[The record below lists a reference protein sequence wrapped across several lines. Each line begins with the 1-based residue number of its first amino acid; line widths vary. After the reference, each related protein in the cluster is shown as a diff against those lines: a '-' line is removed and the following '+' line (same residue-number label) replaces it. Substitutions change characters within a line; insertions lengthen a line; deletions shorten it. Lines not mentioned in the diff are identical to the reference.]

1 MVSPFFCSIDCF
13 PLTAPAYLPHCTP
26 QGTPEPAQRA
36 DPAAAHPDPL
46 TAHHG
51 QPCLERLGL
60 LGRHGFDNAPK
71 PSFFLLCFC
80 IFSSSAHHFPLLCTN
95 SIHFFSFIVS
105 VLALISSIQIGRK
118 QYELSKWQAEAQNKV
133 ELYLLTQPI
142 TLKSADGIQPDQ
154 SAPAIYIRNVGGN
167 VIYLERY
174 LLNGRE
180 YPLGKEVLP
189 PMSVCEGYRY
199 IYLPTDGTTH
209 VSLQIYFEDWQK
221 KQWTTKGVADW
232 EDGIWKITYQPCVRC
247 AEQLLTRKKQICK
260 P

>member
-1 MVSPFFCSIDCF
+1 MLSGRQQGEKVSRIKKILG
-13 PLTAPAYLPHCTP
+13 LT
-26 QGTPEPAQRA
+26 Q
-36 DPAAAHPDPL
+36 
-46 TAHHG
+46 G
-51 QPCLERLGL
+51 QPNL
-60 LGRHGFDNAPK
+60 LTLRFDRGFFILLQYENEENIQHDIE
-71 PSFFLLCFC
+71 FL
-80 IFSSSAHHFPLLCTN
+80 T
-95 SIHFFSFIVS
+95 FIVS

-118 QYELSKWQAEAQNKV
+118 QYELSKWQAEAQNRV

-154 SAPAIYIRNVGGN
+154 SVPAIYIRNVGGN

-174 LLNGRE
+174 LFNGRE

-199 IYLPTDGTTH
+199 IYMPTDGTTH

-221 KQWTTKGVADW
+221 KQWMTKGFADW

-247 AEQLLTRKKQICK
+247 AEQPLTRKKQICK

>member
-1 MVSPFFCSIDCF
+1 MLTLRFNRGFFILPQYENEENIQHDIDI
-13 PLTAPAYLPHCTP
+13 LT
-26 QGTPEPAQRA
+26 
-36 DPAAAHPDPL
+36 
-46 TAHHG
+46 
-51 QPCLERLGL
+51 
-60 LGRHGFDNAPK
+60 
-71 PSFFLLCFC
+71 
-80 IFSSSAHHFPLLCTN
+80 
-95 SIHFFSFIVS
+95 FIVS

-154 SAPAIYIRNVGGN
+154 SVPAIYIRNVGGN

-174 LLNGRE
+174 LFNGRE

-247 AEQLLTRKKQICK
+247 VEQLLTRKKQICK

>member
-180 YPLGKEVLP
+180 YPLGKEVLQ

-199 IYLPTDGTTH
+199 VYLPTDGTTH

>member
-1 MVSPFFCSIDCF
+1 MIVFRSQHLHICRTARRKELRSQLSEQILQQRIQILSRLTMASRALSDSAFLDGMDLIMRQNPVSFYYAF
-13 PLTAPAYLPHCTP
+13 AYSHR
-26 QGTPEPAQRA
+26 Q
-36 DPAAAHPDPL
+36 H
-46 TAHHG
+46 
-51 QPCLERLGL
+51 
-60 LGRHGFDNAPK
+60 
-71 PSFFLLCFC
+71 
-80 IFSSSAHHFPLLCTN
+80 IIFPLLCTN

-180 YPLGKEVLP
+180 YPLGKEVLQ

-199 IYLPTDGTTH
+199 VYLPTDGTTH

>member
-1 MVSPFFCSIDCF
+1 MILDI
-13 PLTAPAYLPHCTP
+13 LT
-26 QGTPEPAQRA
+26 
-36 DPAAAHPDPL
+36 
-46 TAHHG
+46 
-51 QPCLERLGL
+51 
-60 LGRHGFDNAPK
+60 
-71 PSFFLLCFC
+71 
-80 IFSSSAHHFPLLCTN
+80 
-95 SIHFFSFIVS
+95 FIVS

-154 SAPAIYIRNVGGN
+154 SVPAIYIRNVGGN

-174 LLNGRE
+174 LFNGRE

-221 KQWTTKGVADW
+221 KQWMTKGFADW

-247 AEQLLTRKKQICK
+247 AEQPLTRKKQICK

>member
-1 MVSPFFCSIDCF
+1 MVSPFFCSVDCF
-13 PLTAPAYLPHCTP
+13 PLTAPAYPPHCTP
-26 QGTPEPAQRA
+26 QGTSEAAQRA
-36 DPAAAHPDPL
+36 DPAAAHPDSL

-51 QPCLERLGL
+51 QPCLERLDL
-60 LGRHGFDNAPK
+60 LGRHGFDNVQK
-71 PSFFLLCFC
+71 PSFFLSCFC
-80 IFSSSAHHFPLLCTN
+80 IFSSSAHHFPSLCIN

-174 LLNGRE
+174 LFNGRE
-180 YPLGKEVLP
+180 YPLGKEVLQR
-189 PMSVCEGYRY
+189 MSVCEGYRY
-199 IYLPTDGTTH
+199 IYLPTDGPTH
-209 VSLQIYFEDWQK
+209 VALQKYLE
-221 KQWTTKGVADW
+221 V
-232 EDGIWKITYQPCVRC
+232 C
-247 AEQLLTRKKQICK
+247 RKNSGRQRGLRIGKTVFGRLHISRASAVQSSC
-260 P
+260 

>member
-1 MVSPFFCSIDCF
+1 MILNI
-13 PLTAPAYLPHCTP
+13 LT
-26 QGTPEPAQRA
+26 
-36 DPAAAHPDPL
+36 
-46 TAHHG
+46 
-51 QPCLERLGL
+51 
-60 LGRHGFDNAPK
+60 
-71 PSFFLLCFC
+71 
-80 IFSSSAHHFPLLCTN
+80 
-95 SIHFFSFIVS
+95 FIVS
-105 VLALISSIQIGRK
+105 ILALISSIQIGRK

-154 SAPAIYIRNVGGN
+154 SVPAIYIRNVGGN

-174 LLNGRE
+174 LFNGRE

-221 KQWTTKGVADW
+221 KQWMTKGFADW

-247 AEQLLTRKKQICK
+247 AEQLLTREEQICK